1 MKVGGIFSTF
11 KTTLTG
17 LSTQMKRME
26 VIAENIANAEKLPDE
41 KGNVYHRKTVVD
53 TNRSGKSGYRF
64 GDQMSLKL
72 RSSRTGHLG
81 SETGSTGVAT
91 AKPDYSTAF
100 KVVEVKGEKLI
111 YNPGHPRADEK
122 GYVRMP
128 NVNTVEEMVEMI
140 AASRSY
146 EANISVLNASKQM
159 AKKAMEI

>member
-41 KGNVYHRKTVVD
+41 KGNVYRRKTVVD
-53 TNRSGKSGYRF
+53 TSRSGKSRYRF

-72 RSSRTGHLG
+72 RNSRTSHLDSQSG
-81 SETGSTGVAT
+81 SNGAT
-91 AKPDYSTAF
+91 IAKDNPTSV
-100 KVVEVKGEKLI
+100 KVVEIKGEKLI
-111 YNPGHPRADEK
+111 YNPGHPRADEN
-122 GYVRMP
+122 GYVKMP